1 MDASARQARAFRLD
15 TDNGLLFAVYGLIGR
30 FPAGF
35 SVMPYYLKVQEYTN
49 MESRDLWEYRL
60 RLDAVVDAWQK
71 LERLLLRITLDI
83 PPRGAQVLRYFLFAP
98 RVVAVAERS
107 RELVVTV
114 DDASRL
120 RTVMRL
126 ERPTGARARL
136 THDRRSADAGRL
148 VHVEFRKGS
157 GPPAL
162 S

>member
-1 MDASARQARAFRLD
+1 MEASPRQARAFRLD
-15 TDNGLLFAVYGLIGR
+15 TDDGL
-30 FPAGF
+30 
-35 SVMPYYLKVQEYTN
+35 
-49 MESRDLWEYRL
+49 RDLDDLASACVGCLASVFVSAGQPEPEPGQSRWVLCALHYDREG
-60 RLDAVVDAWQK
+60 DV
-71 LERLLLRITLDI
+71 LRITLDI
-83 PPRGAQVLRYFLFAP
+83 PPRGAQALRYFLFAP
-98 RVVAVAERS
+98 RVVAVAERR

-148 VHVEFRKGS
+148 VRVDFRKRS
-157 GPPAL
+157 GPPAI